1 MNRYAC
7 DRQILKI
14 DFPVRSCGLM
24 LFCPVVFVNHT
35 SAKSVSPQ
43 KITDGTTAQMKVLLE
58 GFTNSGFCGSI
69 LSWKKR
75 GR

>member
-35 SAKSVSPQ
+35 SAKSVSLQ
-43 KITDGTTAQMKVLLE
+43 KITVGMIV
-58 GFTNSGFCGSI
+58 
-69 LSWKKR
+69 
-75 GR
+75 